1 MGAKA
6 ARNDTKQKG
15 GHMNKKQAYQCVKC
29 GKTVEATGGKP
40 EVSDCCA
47 EPLKIVDLPFCTTAP
62 SAEHARATNEDEPCD
77 DGSAGNA

>member
-47 EPLKIVDLPFCTTAP
+47 EPLKQRMKMNPAMTEVREMLK
-62 SAEHARATNEDEPCD
+62 
-77 DGSAGNA
+77 

>member
-1 MGAKA
+1 M
-6 ARNDTKQKG
+6 TQKG
-15 GHMNKKQAYQCVKC
+15 GHMNKEQAYQCVKC

-40 EVSDCCA
+40 EVSDCCG
-47 EPLKIVDLPFCTTAP
+47 EPLKVVDLPFCTTAP